1 MNRRYNMTLR
11 RVKDTFFEDHDLKP
25 QTIVETINV
34 DNALYLVNEGLGITV
49 VPASVILNLAIMRFK
64 ER

>member
-1 MNRRYNMTLR
+1 MTLR